1 MMPCKPA
8 SPSYE
13 GEVPMSDTIVSR
25 LRSLPRQDRR
35 LVTVLAAAALVALII
50 GLAGGLLTALVRA
63 GFLPALPES
72 GYRFLSIHGVSAFF
86 YWLYFAQAALLLGF
100 SAAERGN
107 GGEKTG
113 LVRHPLA
120 LLGSIAMVLGFV
132 LGLWASV
139 MGSPPLYDGNPELL
153 VDEPLTVLVFS
164 LGYVMLGLG
173 LILVPGSAIASLL
186 SSLGR
191 GRRRSL
197 DALGFALLAW
207 SGFLIVT
214 GFAAIHAFLPALLWA
229 TGLGDF
235 PEAQET
241 GWHIL
246 FHNLHYL
253 PLMATVVVWYILMQV
268 LTGAKSAFGARF
280 SKLVFSLY
288 LVFVPPTSLY
298 HMFLDPGLPEYVKV
312 AGSALSLLV
321 SVPTLTAFLVIV
333 ASLEIH
339 ARASGATGLFGWL
352 RKLPWDHPAT
362 TAASL
367 AVVNMM
373 LGISLAFVLI
383 QQKLAPLLSD
393 TFFVPGYFHFFTVGT
408 VSLSLLA
415 GLSVLL
421 PEMTGRHLRWPRL
434 LRSLPWVASA
444 GLLVFG
450 SAGVAA
456 GYMGVPRRVMD
467 VTYGG
472 EAPAVWSTLMGL
484 VGLGG
489 TVMALSLLVYAA
501 TVLASVFGGSKTAGI
516 PFRAPIQWDG
526 LPVGRNAAWTGP
538 LSILV
543 IAVAMYGF
551 SIIGFELL
559 QAVPLIASGATG
571 H

>member
-1 MMPCKPA
+1 
-8 SPSYE
+8 
-13 GEVPMSDTIVSR
+13 MSDTIVHQ
-25 LRSLPRQDRR
+25 LRSLHLQDRR
-35 LVTVLAAAALVALII
+35 LVIILAATALVALLI

-63 GFLPALPES
+63 GFLPAVPES
-72 GYRFLSIHGVSAFF
+72 GYRFLTVHGVSAFF

-100 SAAERGN
+100 AAAERGN
-107 GGEKTG
+107 GGDKVG
-113 LVRHPLA
+113 LARRWLSV
-120 LLGSIAMVLGFV
+120 LGAIAMVLGFV
-132 LGLWASV
+132 LGLYASV
-139 MGSPPLYDGNPELL
+139 IGSPPLYDGNVELL
-153 VDEPLTVLVFS
+153 ADEPMTALVVS
-164 LGYVMLGLG
+164 LGYALLGLG
-173 LILVPGSAIASLL
+173 LILVPATAIATLL
-186 SSLGR
+186 SSLGH

-229 TGLGDF
+229 LRLGDF
-235 PEAQET
+235 PVGQET

-268 LTGAKSAFGARF
+268 LTGAKSVFGAKF

-312 AGSALSLLV
+312 AGSALSLFV

-333 ASLEIH
+333 ASLEVH

-352 RKLPWDHPAT
+352 RKLPWEHPAT
-362 TAASL
+362 TAASV

-373 LGISLAFVLI
+373 FGIILAFVLI
-383 QQKLAPLLSD
+383 QEKLAPLLSD

-415 GLSVLL
+415 GLTVLL
-421 PEMTGRHLRWPRL
+421 PELTGRELRWPGL

-450 SAGVAA
+450 GAGVAA

-472 EAPAVWSTLMGL
+472 EAPTIWSTLMGL
-484 VGLGG
+484 VGVGG
-489 TVMALSLLVYAA
+489 TIMALSLLVYAA
-501 TVLASVFGGSKTAGI
+501 TVLASVFGRQKAAGVSS
-516 PFRAPIQWDG
+516 FALVQWTN
-526 LPVGRNAAWTGP
+526 LPVGRNASWTGP
-538 LSILV
+538 LCILV

-551 SIIGFELL
+551 TALGFELL
-559 QAVPLIASGATG
+559 KAVPVAAAGAMG